1 MNTSTERP
9 VRKPSA
15 KSAKN
20 NKRYY
25 KQTAHVAARR
35 DGKPLIFGW
44 GKHLSHSDKVRI
56 QRRGVWVMAALVVAL
71 LITVVVGAWINLNI
85 IIPGLPITTVNGHP
99 IPQSQYRML
108 VAVKTQLGLN
118 DLYGPAG
125 LTAQL
130 TNLQKQ
136 DAQVKATITQTQ
148 KDISNLEDQIKK
160 LPSGKSAQ
168 RTDLEKKL
176 ADAKKKLS
184 DEQAQ
189 DKTLTDQI
197 GALGNGTI
205 PLEKQGF
212 TQSQIGND
220 SATWLQDDELL
231 REWLATQ
238 PAAVQAKINPGAS
251 QINKDFN
258 DLKKNMPTTNGY
270 NTVFSSMGISDNDV
284 RAMLTIIDRR
294 VNLQKYLEPLL
305 QTPSY
310 QVLARQIVLP
320 TQQKANQV
328 LKDLQKGQDFGKQ
341 AKANSQDVNTKDKG
355 GDLGWLTRYQYIDT
369 AGNINGSAVIDNW
382 IFDPARKLNETSPI
396 IFANSAYYIV
406 QIMGV
411 DPSRAIDADLLK
423 ALKQNAAT
431 NWLQERHFL
440 PGQKIVAID
449 QNKLLDT
456 NNMPP
461 NNILPS
467 SPPASNNPDTGT
479 TPTPDTT
486 TPTTGATPTV
496 GTTPGTSATP
506 TPGS

>member
-9 VRKPSA
+9 ARKPS
-15 KSAKN
+15 SKN

-25 KQTAHVAARR
+25 KQTAHVEARR

-44 GKHLSHSDKVRI
+44 GKHLSHSEKVRM
-56 QRRGVWVMAALVVAL
+56 QRRGVWVLAVLIVAL
-71 LITVVVGAWINLNI
+71 LATVIVGAWINLNI
-85 IIPGLPITTVNGHP
+85 IVPGLPITTVNGHP
-99 IPQSQYRML
+99 IPQSQYRMM

-118 DLYGPAG
+118 GLYGPDG
-125 LTAQL
+125 LTTQV

-136 DAQVKATITQTQ
+136 DAQVKATITQDQ
-148 KDISNLEDQIKK
+148 KDISTLEDQIKK
-160 LPSGKSAQ
+160 LPSGSSTQ

-184 DEQAQ
+184 DDQAQ
-189 DKTLTDQI
+189 DQKLTDQI
-197 GALGNGTI
+197 STLNNATI

-238 PAAVQAKINPGAS
+238 PASVQAKINPGAT
-251 QINKDFN
+251 QVNNDFN

-270 NTVFSSMGISDNDV
+270 NTVFSSMGISDSDI

-294 VNLQKYLEPLL
+294 TNLQKFLEP
-305 QTPSY
+305 QIQSPSY
-310 QVLARQIVLP
+310 QVLARQIVVP
-320 TQQKANQV
+320 TKQKATQ
-328 LKDLQKGQDFGKQ
+328 LLQDLQKGQDFGKL

-369 AGNINGSAVIDNW
+369 AGSINGSPVIDNW
-382 IFDPARKLNETSPI
+382 IFDPARKLNETSEVLY
-396 IFANSAYYIV
+396 ANSAYYIV
-406 QIMGV
+406 QIMNI
-411 DPSRAIDADLLK
+411 DPSRTVNADLLK

-431 NWLQERHFL
+431 NWLQERRWL
-440 PGQKIVAID
+440 PEQKIIAVD
-449 QNKLLDT
+449 QTMLLDT

-467 SPPASNNPDTGT
+467 SPPATND
-479 TPTPDTT
+479 
-486 TPTTGATPTV
+486 TGATPTTETTPTTEATPTT
-496 GTTPGTSATP
+496 GTTPEATP
-506 TPGS
+506 TAGS